1 MERQPSQVAKQ
12 TVFTSGKPYPLLDL
26 DEACLCRGGGNTIL
40 EA

>member
-26 DEACLCRGGGNTIL
+26 DEACLRRSIKD
-40 EA
+40 